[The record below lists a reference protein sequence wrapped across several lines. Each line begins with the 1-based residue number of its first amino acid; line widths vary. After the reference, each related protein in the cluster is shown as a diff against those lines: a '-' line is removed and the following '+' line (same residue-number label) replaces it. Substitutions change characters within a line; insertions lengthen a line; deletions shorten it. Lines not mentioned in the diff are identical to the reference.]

1 MKSIKLLLMAGL
13 LCACCW
19 NASAQAWKDILSGV
33 AKSVVGDKLT
43 NEKSIVGTWAYASPD
58 CQFESDNMLAKA
70 GGEAASAKIE
80 EQLAKL
86 YEKLGMDEVSYVFNE
101 DSTYSSTMKGVTTK
115 GAYAFDSEAKTI
127 TMKTR
132 LGLSMTAHVVV
143 TGDAM
148 SILFEAD
155 KLLSGLQAVT
165 NLASKVNSN
174 ASLIGNL
181 AGSYDGMRLGFELKK
196 QQE

>member
-115 GAYAFDSEAKTI
+115 GTYAFDSEAKTI

>member
-1 MKSIKLLLMAGL
+1 MRSVKFLLVAGL

-19 NASAQAWKDILSGV
+19 NASAQAWKDVLSGV

-43 NEKSIVGTWAYASPD
+43 NEKSIIGTWAYVDPD

-70 GGEAASAKIE
+70 GGEAASGKIE

-86 YEKLGMDEVSYVFNE
+86 YEKLGMNEVSYVFNE

-115 GAYAFDSEAKTI
+115 GAYTFDAEAKTI
-127 TMKTR
+127 AMKTR

-143 TGDAM
+143 TGNTM

-174 ASLIGNL
+174 ASLISDL
-181 AGSYDGMRLGFELKK
+181 SGSYDGMMLGFELKK
-196 QQE
+196 Q

>member
-115 GAYAFDSEAKTI
+115 GTYAFDSEAKTI

-143 TGDAM
+143 AGSTM

>member
-101 DSTYSSTMKGVTTK
+101 NSTYSSTMKGVTTK
-115 GAYAFDSEAKTI
+115 GTYAFDSEAKTI
-127 TMKTR
+127 TMKTC

>member
-13 LCACCW
+13 MCACCW

-115 GAYAFDSEAKTI
+115 GTYAFDSEAKTI

>member
-1 MKSIKLLLMAGL
+1 MRTVKFLLMAGL

-19 NASAQAWKDILSGV
+19 NASAQAWKDVLSGV

-43 NEKSIVGTWAYASPD
+43 NEKSIIGTWAYADPD

-70 GGEAASAKIE
+70 GGEAASGKIE

-115 GAYAFDSEAKTI
+115 GTYTFDAEAKAI
-127 TMKTR
+127 AMKTR

-143 TGDAM
+143 TGSTM

-174 ASLIGNL
+174 ASLISDL
-181 AGSYDGMRLGFELKK
+181 SGSYDGMMLGFELKK
-196 QQE
+196 Q

>member
-1 MKSIKLLLMAGL
+1 MAGL

-115 GAYAFDSEAKTI
+115 GTYAFDSEAKTI

>member
-1 MKSIKLLLMAGL
+1 MRMVKFLLVAGL
-13 LCACCW
+13 LCVCSW
-19 NASAQAWKDILSGV
+19 DVSAQAWKDILSGV

-43 NEKSIVGTWAYASPD
+43 NEKSIIGTWAYAAPD

-80 EQLAKL
+80 EQLGKL

-115 GAYAFDSEAKTI
+115 GTYAFDAEAKSI

-143 TGDAM
+143 TGNTM

-165 NLASKVNSN
+165 NLVSKVNSN

-196 QQE
+196 Q